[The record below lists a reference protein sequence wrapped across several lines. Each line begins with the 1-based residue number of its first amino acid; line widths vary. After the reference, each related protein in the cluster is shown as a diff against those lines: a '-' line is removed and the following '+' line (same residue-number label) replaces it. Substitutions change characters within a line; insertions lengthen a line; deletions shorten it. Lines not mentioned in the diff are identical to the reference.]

1 MRKSINSFT
10 INSLEFITDTADR
23 PSEGMGVQDS
33 ERERGWLM
41 TEGGVSLEKYECR
54 SIARILGRNN
64 S

>member
-1 MRKSINSFT
+1 MIKSINSFT

-23 PSEGMGVQDS
+23 PSDGVGVQDS
-33 ERERGWLM
+33 GREWGWLM
-41 TEGGVSLEKYECR
+41 TGGGVSLRKCECR